1 MREIILD
8 TETTGLKALGD
19 DRVIEIAC
27 LEIINKKQTGNTF
40 HVYINPERD
49 VPLEATRVHNI
60 TTSFLLDKPVFSEI
74 ADDFLNFIAGDPLVI
89 HNAPFDMGFLNAE
102 LKRLSLGPLPK
113 TRAFC
118 TLALARQKFPGA
130 GNSLDALCKR
140 FRIDLSKRKYHGA
153 LVDCE
158 LLAQVYVELLGGRQG
173 TLAFA
178 PNQKNNVEKSVSVQ
192 KIKREARTFPM
203 NEQEHQDHLNFIE
216 TLKDP
221 LWKKI

>member
-8 TETTGLKALGD
+8 TETTGLKSKGD
-19 DRVIEIAC
+19 DRIIEIAC

-60 TTSFLLDKPVFSEI
+60 TTSFLLDKPRFADV

-102 LKRLSLGPLPK
+102 LNRLSKEQLSK
-113 TRAFC
+113 ARALC

-140 FRIDLSKRKYHGA
+140 FRIDLSERKYHGA
-153 LVDCE
+153 LIDCE
-158 LLAQVYVELLGGRQG
+158 LLSLVYVELLGGRQG

-178 PNQKNNVEKSVSVQ
+178 PNQQSNASSVIYVQ
-192 KIKREARTFPM
+192 KVKKEPRDFPIHEK
-203 NEQEHQDHLNFIE
+203 EQQDHLEFIE

-221 LWKKI
+221 LWKKK